1 MRKTLLFLF
10 AAVCWTVA
18 NAAPERKMLEE
29 GKMWVYTLYHVEL
42 LETPNAEGKDE
53 ECSTW
58 MSYYQINGDTV
69 IEDRQYMKVYRWDD
83 RNYAK
88 KYYAALRE
96 DEEGQVYWYNYDL
109 DKKDLLLIDLTMNYN
124 RHRDIKVIPEAIE
137 VSGQKFRRY
146 RYEYTNSDGSIGS
159 MPPAYNFIE
168 GIGFRTNGL
177 MHYLYEPIPDCSSY
191 SFEVL
196 AYVTGRDF
204 FFPASAFD
212 APRMIE
218 LSTDEQKLVQS
229 NNDFAFR
236 LFRRMRGQES
246 SLISPLSITYALGM
260 LNNGAAGQ
268 TQQEINNTL
277 GFGQAGAEG
286 INAFC
291 HNMLAEAG
299 TLDPQ
304 TETLIANTIF
314 VNEGL
319 GYRLQ
324 DGFCDAAYTY
334 YGAQPQNR
342 DFGDGQTMDVIN
354 RWASDHTKGLI
365 PEVLNEKTFNPVA
378 ISYLLNALY
387 FKGMWS
393 TPFDAAKTKEEPFGD
408 GPAVPMMYNY
418 DKFEYA
424 QTDLYQAVNLPYG
437 NGAYQMTV
445 YLPREDKTVGDVLES
460 LDGSNWQLSQH
471 EWAHMSDV
479 DLKLPRF
486 ETENRIDLVRVMS
499 DLGMPLAFTPVAD
512 FPYFCNVPSYIGKM
526 FQVAKLKLDEQGT
539 EAAAVTVIQMES
551 TDIPSHHTFHATRPF
566 VYVIS
571 EQSTGTIFFI
581 GQYTGG
587 VKVKGPNSIT
597 PPLLA
602 PQVHEGEP
610 VYDLSGRRLGQA
622 PRHGLYIQGG
632 KLRVK

>member
-1 MRKTLLFLF
+1 MKRTLFFLF
-10 AAVCWTVA
+10 ATVCWIVA
-18 NAAPERKMLEE
+18 NAAPERRMLEQN
-29 GKMWVYTLYHVEL
+29 KMWVYTYHHFEDR
-42 LETPNAEGKDE
+42 ETPNAEGSYYDH
-53 ECSTW
+53 SMW
-58 MSYYQINGDTV
+58 MSYYQLKGDTV
-69 IEDRQYMKVYRWDD
+69 IEDRQYMKAYRWDD
-83 RNYAK
+83 RNWTPKLYAVF
-88 KYYAALRE
+88 RE
-96 DEEGQVYWYNYDL
+96 DEEGRVYFYDSDEKQDVL
-109 DKKDLLLIDLTMNYN
+109 RIDLTMKGFYPNATA
-124 RHRDIKVIPEAIE
+124 IQETIE
-137 VSGQKFRRY
+137 VNGQKFRRY
-146 RYEYTNSDGSIGS
+146 SYENVRHDGSTYTMDYLS
-159 MPPAYNFIE
+159 IE
-168 GIGFRTNGL
+168 GVGYESVGL
-177 MHYLYEPIPDCSSY
+177 MHYLFAPQPYCICDYE
-191 SFEVL
+191 EL
-196 AYVTGRDF
+196 AYVSGRDF
-204 FFPASAFD
+204 LFPASAF
-212 APRMIE
+212 RNSRVIE
-218 LSTDEQKLVQS
+218 LSPDEQKLVQS

-291 HNMLAEAG
+291 HKMLTEAG

-365 PEVLNEKTFNPVA
+365 PEVLDEKTFNPVA

-418 DKFEYA
+418 GSFEYA

-445 YLPREDKTVGDVLES
+445 YLPREGKTVGDVLES

-471 EWAHMSDV
+471 EWAHMSEV

-486 ETENRIDLVRVMS
+486 ETENRIELSGVMS
-499 DLGMPLAFTPVAD
+499 ELGMPEAFTPVAN
-512 FPYFCNVPSYIGKM
+512 FPYFCNVPSYIGNM
-526 FQVAKLKLDEQGT
+526 FQVAKIKLDEQGT

-602 PQVHEGEP
+602 PQVQEGEP

>member
-1 MRKTLLFLF
+1 MKRTLFFLF
-10 AAVCWTVA
+10 ATVCWIVA
-18 NAAPERKMLEE
+18 NAAPERRMLEQN
-29 GKMWVYTLYHVEL
+29 KMWVYTYHHFEDR
-42 LETPNAEGKDE
+42 ETPNAEGSYYDH
-53 ECSTW
+53 SMW
-58 MSYYQINGDTV
+58 MSYYQLKGDTV
-69 IEDRQYMKVYRWDD
+69 IEDRQYMKAYRWDD
-83 RNYAK
+83 RNWTPKLYAVF
-88 KYYAALRE
+88 RE
-96 DEEGQVYWYNYDL
+96 DEEGRVYIYNSRTKQDAL
-109 DKKDLLLIDLTMNYN
+109 RIDLTMKGFYP
-124 RHRDIKVIPEAIE
+124 DATSAIE
-137 VSGQKFRRY
+137 TIGVNGQKFRRY
-146 RYEYTNSDGSIGS
+146 RYENIRPDGSTYPLGYIC
-159 MPPAYNFIE
+159 IE
-168 GIGFRTNGL
+168 GVGYESVGL
-177 MHYLYEPIPDCSSY
+177 MRYLFAPQPDRICDYE
-191 SFEVL
+191 EL
-196 AYVTGRDF
+196 AYVSGRDF
-204 FFPASAFD
+204 LFPASAF
-212 APRMIE
+212 RNSRLIE
-218 LSTDEQKLVQS
+218 LSPDEQKLVQS

-291 HNMLAEAG
+291 HKMLAEAG

-304 TETLIANTIF
+304 TEALIANTIF

-334 YGAQPQNR
+334 YGAHPQNR

-365 PEVLNEKTFNPVA
+365 PEVLDEKTFNPVA

-393 TPFDAAKTKEEPFGD
+393 TPFDAAKTQEEPFGD

-418 DKFEYA
+418 GSFEYA

-445 YLPREDKTVGDVLES
+445 YLPLEGKTVGDVLES

-471 EWAHMSDV
+471 EWAHMSEV

-499 DLGMPLAFTPVAD
+499 DLGMPLAFTPVAN
-512 FPYFCNVPSYIGKM
+512 FPYFCNVPAYIGNM
-526 FQVAKLKLDEQGT
+526 FQVAKMKLDEQGT
-539 EAAAVTVIQMES
+539 EAAAVTVIQMDA
-551 TDIPSHHTFHATRPF
+551 TDIPSHHTFHANRPL
-566 VYVIS
+566 V
-571 EQSTGTIFFI
+571 
-581 GQYTGG
+581 
-587 VKVKGPNSIT
+587 
-597 PPLLA
+597 
-602 PQVHEGEP
+602 
-610 VYDLSGRRLGQA
+610 
-622 PRHGLYIQGG
+622 
-632 KLRVK
+632 

>member
-1 MRKTLLFLF
+1 MKKTLLFLF

-18 NAAPERKMLEE
+18 GAAPERKMLED

-96 DEEGQVYWYNYDL
+96 DEEGRVYWYNYDL
-109 DKKDLLLIDLTMNYN
+109 DKQDMLLIDFSMDYN
-124 RHRDIKVIPEAIE
+124 WPRGIKAIPETIE

-146 RYEYTNSDGSIGS
+146 RYELTWSDGNTYSWGIVGV
-159 MPPAYNFIE
+159 E
-168 GIGFRTNGL
+168 GVGFKEKGL

-218 LSTDEQKLVQS
+218 LSKDEQKLVQS

-236 LFRRMRGQES
+236 LFRQTRGEES
-246 SLISPLSITYALGM
+246 SIISPLSVTYALGM
-260 LNNGAAGQ
+260 LNNSAAGQ
-268 TQQEINNTL
+268 TQQEINKTL
-277 GFGQAGAEG
+277 GFGEAGADA
-286 INAFC
+286 INAFSRR
-291 HNMLAEAG
+291 MLDEAG
-299 TLDPQ
+299 TLDPNTQ
-304 TETLIANTIF
+304 ALIANTIF
-314 VNEGL
+314 VNEGM

-324 DGFCDAAYTY
+324 DGFVEKANAYYDAY
-334 YGAQPQNR
+334 PQNR
-342 DFGDGQTMDVIN
+342 DFADGQTMDVIN
-354 RWASDHTKGLI
+354 RWASDHTKGFI
-365 PEVLNEKTFNPVA
+365 ERVLDETSFNPLAV
-378 ISYLLNALY
+378 SYLLNALY

-393 TPFDAAKTKEEPFGD
+393 SPFKASDTREEPFGD
-408 GPAVPMMYNY
+408 GPAVPMMFQFSNFQYTEN
-418 DKFEYA
+418 E
-424 QTDLYQAVNLPYG
+424 LYQAVNLPYG

-445 YLPREDKTVGDVLES
+445 FLPREDKTVGDVLES
-460 LDGSNWQLSQH
+460 LDGSNWQIGKQ
-471 EWAHMSDV
+471 EQVWFTDV

-486 ETENRIDLVRVMS
+486 ETENKIDLAKTMS
-499 DLGMPLAFTPVAD
+499 DLGMPKAFTPYAE
-512 FPYFCNVPSYIGKM
+512 FPYFCNWPVYIGKM
-526 FQVAKLKLDEQGT
+526 FQVARIKLDEKGT
-539 EAAAVTVIQMES
+539 EAAAVTVIGLETTS
-551 TDIPSHHTFHATRPF
+551 IPSFRTFHANRPF

-571 EQSTGTIFFI
+571 EKSTGAIFFI

-597 PPLLA
+597 PPLMA
-602 PQVHEGEP
+602 PRPAEDGP
-610 VYDLSGRRLGQA
+610 VYDLGGRRLGKA
-622 PRHGLYIQGG
+622 PARGPYIQGG

>member
-1 MRKTLLFLF
+1 
-10 AAVCWTVA
+10 
-18 NAAPERKMLEE
+18 MLEQN
-29 GKMWVYTLYHVEL
+29 KMWVYTYHHFEDR
-42 LETPNAEGKDE
+42 ETPNAEGSYYDH
-53 ECSTW
+53 SMW
-58 MSYYQINGDTV
+58 MSYYQLKGDTV
-69 IEDRQYMKVYRWDD
+69 IEDRQYMKAYRWDD
-83 RNYAK
+83 RNWTPKLYAVF
-88 KYYAALRE
+88 RE
-96 DEEGQVYWYNYDL
+96 DEEGRVYIYNSRTKQDAL
-109 DKKDLLLIDLTMNYN
+109 RIDLTMKGFYP
-124 RHRDIKVIPEAIE
+124 DATSAIE
-137 VSGQKFRRY
+137 TIGVNGQKFRRY
-146 RYEYTNSDGSIGS
+146 RYENIRPDGSTYPLGYIC
-159 MPPAYNFIE
+159 IE
-168 GIGFRTNGL
+168 GVGYEGKGL
-177 MHYLYEPIPDCSSY
+177 MRYLFAPQPDCICDY
-191 SFEVL
+191 EEL
-196 AYVTGRDF
+196 AYVSGRDF
-204 FFPASAFD
+204 LFPASAF
-212 APRMIE
+212 RNSRLIE
-218 LSTDEQKLVQS
+218 LSPDEQKLVQS

-291 HNMLAEAG
+291 HKMLAEAG

-365 PEVLNEKTFNPVA
+365 PEVLDEKTFNPVA

-393 TPFDAAKTKEEPFGD
+393 TPFDAAKTQEEPFGD

-445 YLPREDKTVGDVLES
+445 YLPREGKTVGDVLES

-471 EWAHMSDV
+471 EWAHMSEV

-486 ETENRIDLVRVMS
+486 ETENRIELSGVMS
-499 DLGMPLAFTPVAD
+499 ELGMPEAFTPVAN
-512 FPYFCNVPSYIGKM
+512 FPYFCNVPSYIGNM

>member
-1 MRKTLLFLF
+1 MKKTILLLI

-18 NAAPERKMLEE
+18 GAAPERRMLEQN
-29 GKMWVYTLYHVEL
+29 KMWVYTYHHFEDR
-42 LETPNAEGKDE
+42 ETPDAEDRYYDE
-53 ECSTW
+53 SVW
-58 MSYYQINGDTV
+58 MSYYQLKGDTV
-69 IEDRQYMKVYRWDD
+69 IEDRQYMKAYRWDD
-83 RNYAK
+83 RNWTPKLYAVF
-88 KYYAALRE
+88 RE
-96 DEEGQVYWYNYDL
+96 DEEGRVYIYNSRTKQDAL
-109 DKKDLLLIDLTMNYN
+109 RIDLTMKNKYP
-124 RHRDIKVIPEAIE
+124 DATAIPETIE
-137 VSGQKFRRY
+137 TNGQRFRRY
-146 RYEYTNSDGSIGS
+146 RYENVSPDGSIYTMS
-159 MPPAYNFIE
+159 YLCVE
-168 GIGFRTNGL
+168 GVGYEGKGL
-177 MHYLYEPIPDCSSY
+177 IHGLFEPQPDCICDY
-191 SFEVL
+191 EEL
-196 AYVTGRDF
+196 AYVSGRDF
-204 FFPASAFD
+204 LFPASAI
-212 APRMIE
+212 RNSRLIE
-218 LSTDEQKLVQS
+218 LSPDEQKLVQS

-291 HNMLAEAG
+291 RKMLAEAG

-304 TETLIANTIF
+304 TEALIANTIF

-365 PEVLNEKTFNPVA
+365 PEVLDVKTFNPTA

-393 TPFDAAKTKEEPFGD
+393 TPFDAERTVEEPFGD
-408 GPAVPMMYNY
+408 GPAVPMMHNY
-418 DKFEYA
+418 SSFEYA
-424 QTDLYQAVNLPYG
+424 ETDLYQAVNLPYG

-486 ETENRIDLVRVMS
+486 ETENRVDLVKVMS

-512 FPYFCNVPSYIGKM
+512 FPNFCNVPSYIGKM

-539 EAAAVTVIQMES
+539 EAAAVTVIQMEPTS
-551 TDIPSHHTFHATRPF
+551 IPSFHTFHANRPF
-566 VYVIS
+566 LYVIS
-571 EQSTGTIFFI
+571 ETSTGAIFFI

-587 VKVKGPNSIT
+587 VKTKGPNSIT
-597 PPLLA
+597 PPLMA
-602 PQVHEGEP
+602 PRQQEDSP
-610 VYDLSGRRLGQA
+610 VYDLSGRRLNNVPA
-622 PRHGLYIQGG
+622 RGLYIQDG
-632 KLRVK
+632 KLWSK

>member
-1 MRKTLLFLF
+1 MKRTLFFLF
-10 AAVCWTVA
+10 ATVCWIVA
-18 NAAPERKMLEE
+18 NAAPERRMLEQN
-29 GKMWVYTLYHVEL
+29 KMWAYTYHHFEER
-42 LETPNAEGKDE
+42 ETPDAEGGYYDE
-53 ECSTW
+53 SVW
-58 MSYYQINGDTV
+58 MSYYQLKGDTV
-69 IEDRQYMKVYRWDD
+69 IEDRQYMKAYRWDD
-83 RNYAK
+83 RNWTPKLYAVF
-88 KYYAALRE
+88 RE
-96 DEEGQVYWYNYDL
+96 DEEGRVYIYNSRTKQDEL
-109 DKKDLLLIDLTMNYN
+109 RIDLTMKGFYP
-124 RHRDIKVIPEAIE
+124 DATSAIE
-137 VSGQKFRRY
+137 TIGVNGQKFCRY
-146 RYEYTNSDGSIGS
+146 RYENVRHDGSTYTMDYLSVDGVGYES
-159 MPPAYNFIE
+159 V
-168 GIGFRTNGL
+168 GL
-177 MHYLYEPIPDCSSY
+177 MHYLFAPQPYCICDYE
-191 SFEVL
+191 EL
-196 AYVTGRDF
+196 AYVSGRDF
-204 FFPASAFD
+204 LFPASAF
-212 APRMIE
+212 RNSRLIE
-218 LSTDEQKLVQS
+218 LSPDEQKLVQS

-277 GFGQAGAEG
+277 GFGQAGAQG

-291 HNMLAEAG
+291 RKMLAEAG

-365 PEVLNEKTFNPVA
+365 PEVLNEKTFKPTA

-445 YLPREDKTVGDVLES
+445 YLPREGKTVGDVLES

-471 EWAHMSDV
+471 EWVHVSEV

-486 ETENRIDLVRVMS
+486 ETENRIDLVQTMS
-499 DLGMPLAFTPVAD
+499 DLGMTEAFTPVAN
-512 FPYFCNVPSYIGKM
+512 FPYFCNVPSYIGNM
-526 FQVAKLKLDEQGT
+526 FQVAKMKLDEQGT
-539 EAAAVTVIQMES
+539 EAAAVTVIQMDATS
-551 TDIPSHHTFHATRPF
+551 IPSHHTFHATRPF

-602 PQVHEGEP
+602 PQVQEGEP

>member
-1 MRKTLLFLF
+1 MKKTLLFLF

-18 NAAPERKMLEE
+18 WAAPERRMLEE
-29 GKMWVYTLYHVEL
+29 GKMWVYTYHHFEDR
-42 LETPNAEGKDE
+42 ETPNAEGSYYDH
-53 ECSTW
+53 SMW
-58 MSYYQINGDTV
+58 MSYYQLKGDTV

-83 RNYAK
+83 RDWTP
-88 KYYAALRE
+88 KYFAALRE
-96 DEEGQVYWYNYDL
+96 DEEGRVYFYDSDEKQDVL
-109 DKKDLLLIDLTMNYN
+109 RIDLTMKGFYP
-124 RHRDIKVIPEAIE
+124 DVTAIPETID
-137 VSGQKFRRY
+137 VSGQKFCRY
-146 RYEYTNSDGSIGS
+146 RYEHVRHDGSTYTMDYLS
-159 MPPAYNFIE
+159 VE
-168 GIGFRTNGL
+168 GVGYESVGL
-177 MHYLYEPIPDCSSY
+177 MHYLFAPQPYCICDYE
-191 SFEVL
+191 EL
-196 AYVTGRDF
+196 AYVSGRDF
-204 FFPASAFD
+204 LFPASAF
-212 APRMIE
+212 RNSRVIE
-218 LSTDEQKLVQS
+218 LSPDEQQLVQS

-236 LFRRMRGQES
+236 LFRQTRGEES
-246 SLISPLSITYALGM
+246 SIISPLSITYALGM

-277 GFGQAGAEG
+277 GFGQVGAEG

-291 HNMLAEAG
+291 RKMLTEAG

-324 DGFCDAAYTY
+324 DGFVEKANAYYDAY
-334 YGAQPQNR
+334 PQNR

-365 PEVLNEKTFNPVA
+365 PEVLDEKTFKPTA

-445 YLPREDKTVGDVLES
+445 YLPREGKTVGDVLES
-460 LDGSNWQLSQH
+460 LDGSNWQLSQNGWTRMF
-471 EWAHMSDV
+471 EV

-486 ETENRIDLVRVMS
+486 ETENRVDLVKVMS

-512 FPYFCNVPSYIGKM
+512 FPYFCNEPAYIGNM
-526 FQVAKLKLDEQGT
+526 FQVAKMKLDEQGT
-539 EAAAVTVIQMES
+539 EAAAVTVIQMDATS
-551 TDIPSHHTFHATRPF
+551 IPSHHTFHATRPF

-571 EQSTGTIFFI
+571 EKSTGTIFFI

-610 VYDLSGRRLGQA
+610 IYDLSGRRLGQA
-622 PRHGLYIQGG
+622 PHHGLYIQGG

>member
-1 MRKTLLFLF
+1 MKKTLLFLF

-18 NAAPERKMLEE
+18 GAAPERKMLED

-159 MPPAYNFIE
+159 MPPDYNFIE
-168 GIGFRTNGL
+168 GIGFRKKGL

-236 LFRRMRGQES
+236 LFRQTRGEES
-246 SLISPLSITYALGM
+246 SIISPLSVTYALGM
-260 LNNGAAGQ
+260 LNNSAARQ
-268 TQQEINNTL
+268 TQQEINKTL
-277 GFGQAGAEG
+277 GFGEAGADA
-286 INAFC
+286 INAFSRR
-291 HNMLAEAG
+291 MLDEAG
-299 TLDPQ
+299 TLDPNTQ
-304 TETLIANTIF
+304 ALIANTIF
-314 VNEGL
+314 VNEGM

-324 DGFCDAAYTY
+324 DGFVEKANAYYDAY
-334 YGAQPQNR
+334 PQNR
-342 DFGDGQTMDVIN
+342 DFADGQTMDVIN
-354 RWASDHTKGLI
+354 RWASDHTKGFI
-365 PEVLNEKTFNPVA
+365 ERVLDETSFNPLAV
-378 ISYLLNALY
+378 SYLLNALY
-387 FKGMWS
+387 FKGVWS
-393 TPFDAAKTKEEPFGD
+393 SPFDAANTREESFGD
-408 GPAVPMMYNY
+408 GPAVPMMFQFSDFQYTEN
-418 DKFEYA
+418 E
-424 QTDLYQAVNLPYG
+424 LYQAVNLPYG

-471 EWAHMSDV
+471 EWAHMSKV

-499 DLGMPLAFTPVAD
+499 DLGMPKAFTPYAE
-512 FPYFCNVPSYIGKM
+512 FPYFCNMPVYIGKM
-526 FQVAKLKLDEQGT
+526 FQVARIKLDEKGT
-539 EAAAVTVIQMES
+539 EAAAVTVIELDTTS
-551 TDIPSHHTFHATRPF
+551 IPSFRTFHANRPF

-571 EQSTGTIFFI
+571 EQSTGAIFFI

-597 PPLLA
+597 PPLMA
-602 PQVHEGEP
+602 PQPAEDGP
-610 VYDLSGRRLGQA
+610 VYDLGGRRLGKA
-622 PRHGLYIQGG
+622 PARGPYIQGG
-632 KLRVK
+632 KLRAK

>member
-1 MRKTLLFLF
+1 
-10 AAVCWTVA
+10 
-18 NAAPERKMLEE
+18 
-29 GKMWVYTLYHVEL
+29 
-42 LETPNAEGKDE
+42 
-53 ECSTW
+53 
-58 MSYYQINGDTV
+58 
-69 IEDRQYMKVYRWDD
+69 
-83 RNYAK
+83 
-88 KYYAALRE
+88 
-96 DEEGQVYWYNYDL
+96 
-109 DKKDLLLIDLTMNYN
+109 
-124 RHRDIKVIPEAIE
+124 
-137 VSGQKFRRY
+137 
-146 RYEYTNSDGSIGS
+146 
-159 MPPAYNFIE
+159 
-168 GIGFRTNGL
+168 
-177 MHYLYEPIPDCSSY
+177 
-191 SFEVL
+191 
-196 AYVTGRDF
+196 
-204 FFPASAFD
+204 
-212 APRMIE
+212 
-218 LSTDEQKLVQS
+218 
-229 NNDFAFR
+229 
-236 LFRRMRGQES
+236 MRGQES

-277 GFGQAGAEG
+277 GFGQVGAEG

-291 HNMLAEAG
+291 RKMLTEAG

-365 PEVLNEKTFNPVA
+365 PEVLNEKTFKPTA

-445 YLPREDKTVGDVLES
+445 YLPREGKTVGDVLES

-471 EWAHMSDV
+471 EWAHMSEV

-499 DLGMPLAFTPVAD
+499 DLGMTEAFTPVAN
-512 FPYFCNVPSYIGKM
+512 FPYFCNVPAYIGNM
-526 FQVAKLKLDEQGT
+526 FQVAKMKLDEQGT
-539 EAAAVTVIQMES
+539 EAAAVTVIQMDETS
-551 TDIPSHHTFHATRPF
+551 IPSHHTFHATRPF

-571 EQSTGTIFFI
+571 EKSTGTIFFI

-602 PQVHEGEP
+602 PQVQEGEP
-610 VYDLSGRRLGQA
+610 VYDLGGRRLGQA